1 MSTLVWMQTGAC
13 SGDTMS
19 LLTADGPSLENLT
32 GSGDIEVLW
41 HPSLTDGTT
50 GYFGRLVENIENGS
64 QQLDILCVEGSLITG
79 PYGTGMFDSYRHRP
93 KIDIVRSLA
102 ERARYVIAVGTCSAF
117 GGIPAAPPNP
127 TDCTGLQYDRETA
140 GGLLGDEWRSAGGLP
155 VINLAGCPT
164 HPLTITRTLAIVAR
178 GLPLDLDFLNRPK
191 AFYGS
196 MVHQG
201 CTRNEYHEY
210 DIEDN
215 QLGGRGC
222 MYFNLG
228 CQGPN
233 TLANCNSEL
242 WNNRSSKT
250 RAGVPCFGCTS
261 PNFPKDGDLFKTEKL
276 GAIPV
281 SLPLGVSR
289 SHYMAYKNLAKAA
302 APQRVK
308 DREMEP

>member
-32 GSGDIEVLW
+32 ASGDIEVLW